1 MSMDRKSRRQS
12 DARRSPAPILVV
24 PRQTPDEIERRTQI
38 REALHDAK
46 AITVRPRGR
55 HKRAS

>member
-1 MSMDRKSRRQS
+1 MDRKSRRQS